1 MITLENIIYDVQS
14 DRNDFSNTD
23 YMRMLQWLVR
33 GVTDL
38 NIHHISNLDV
48 AYLTA
53 DASGQVDLPNDYI
66 AYSKIGVCEN
76 GLIKVFGIN
85 DNMCLRRKTE
95 CEVPKAIQTAEIA
108 MNGEE
113 IPFVAHYRSGIYIN
127 NLYGIGGGF
136 RSTYYRIDR
145 KNRKIILGGDIPLGE
160 IVLEYLSS
168 GINLSGKTYVDDDM
182 REVLIALIH
191 WKLKEFAPSR
201 TVSEAEKERARQIYE
216 YEARKLSKL
225 RKRFSISE
233 LMDTIYA
240 SYKQTIKR

>member
-1 MITLENIIYDVQS
+1 MITLEKIIYDVQS
-14 DRNDFSNTD
+14 DLNDFSNAN

-38 NIHHISNLDV
+38 NMHHVSNLEV

-95 CEVPKAIQTAEIA
+95 CEVGLAVQTASLA
-108 MNGEE
+108 MNGQ
-113 IPFVAHYRSGIYIN
+113 IPYVSHYRDGLYVSG
-127 NLYGIGGGF
+127 LYGLGGGF
-136 RSTYYRIDR
+136 RSTYYRID
-145 KNRKIILGGDIPLGE
+145 KQKRKIILGGDIPLGE

-182 REVLIALIH
+182 REVLIALLH
-191 WKLKEFAPSR
+191 WRIKEHSPSR
-201 TVSEAEKERARQIYE
+201 TVSEGEKERARQMYD
-216 YEARKLSKL
+216 YQARRLSKL
-225 RKRFSISE
+225 RKKFTISE